1 MGSKM
6 SLLARLFIK
15 RLIAPLDIKWRNQG
29 KFSIDQYLPGGWYQ
43 HSNLY
48 VRLANFSF
56 ESPLY
61 CMAEP
66 EINQLNRS

>member
-1 MGSKM
+1 MR
-6 SLLARLFIK
+6 LLARLFTK
-15 RLIAPLDIKWRNQG
+15 RLVAPLDLKWRNQG

-43 HSNLY
+43 LSDLD
-48 VRLANFSF
+48 VRLANFSSK
-56 ESPLY
+56 SPWY

>member
-1 MGSKM
+1 MR
-6 SLLARLFIK
+6 LLARLFTI
-15 RLIAPLDIKWRNQG
+15 RLIAPLDLKWRNQG

-43 HSNLY
+43 HSDLD

-56 ESPLY
+56 ESPWY